1 MGIGLALVLMVAA
14 RGPASKPDDPL
25 RVLLQTGHEP
35 WQVALREKEP
45 LERWHQIHWVPV
57 KDATRLAQ
65 AQGKPLLLSIS
76 SGSLG
81 RAKSPFT

>member
-1 MGIGLALVLMVAA
+1 MGIGLALLLMVASS
-14 RGPASKPDDPL
+14 GPAAKPEDPL

-35 WQVALREKEP
+35 WQQALRNKEP
-45 LERWHQIHWVPV
+45 LELWRQIHWVPV

>member
-1 MGIGLALVLMVAA
+1 MGFGLALLLMVAA
-14 RGPASKPDDPL
+14 SGAASKADDPL

-35 WQVALREKEP
+35 WQQALREKEP
-45 LERWHQIHWVPV
+45 LELWRQIHWVPV
-57 KDATRLAQ
+57 KEATRVAQ